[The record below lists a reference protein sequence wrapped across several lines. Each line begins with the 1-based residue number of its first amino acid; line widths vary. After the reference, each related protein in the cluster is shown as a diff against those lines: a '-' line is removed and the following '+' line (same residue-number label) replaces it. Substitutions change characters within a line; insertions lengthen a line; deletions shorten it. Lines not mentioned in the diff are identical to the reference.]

1 MRVSQRVRWN
11 RGTFLGVCR
20 VEIGT
25 GQKTA
30 TLSSEAALRLIVV
43 TLRAGAIFA
52 GVIGKDFLPTV
63 IALVD
68 MASKERRAASGNI
81 PECSFPVRAEGVAVL
96 FAVGRAVEADDIG
109 HLQHEDLGFRGPSS
123 VR

>member
-1 MRVSQRVRWN
+1 MATGQWTQFGGQRK
-11 RGTFLGVCR
+11 GYQ
-20 VEIGT
+20 EIGA

-30 TLSSEAALRLIVV
+30 ALSSDPALGLILV

-52 GVIGKDFLPTV
+52 GVIGKDLLLTV

-81 PECSFPVRAEGVAVL
+81 PECAFAVGVEHIPVL
-96 FAVGRAVEADDIG
+96 FAVGRAVEADD
-109 HLQHEDLGFRGPSS
+109 
-123 VR
+123 

>member
-1 MRVSQRVRWN
+1 RQRK
-11 RGTFLGVCR
+11 GHQ
-20 VEIGT
+20 EIGT
-25 GQKTA
+25 RQKA
-30 TLSSEAALRLIVV
+30 AALLGEPALGLTLM

-52 GVIGKDFLPTV
+52 GVIGKDLLLTV

-81 PECSFPVRAEGVAVL
+81 PKCSFPVRADGVAVL

-109 HLQHEDLGFRGPSS
+109 HLHHEDLGFKGPS
-123 VR
+123 